1 MKITTLESLKDDLIG
16 PVGSPEREQYE
27 WELKMEIL
35 GDLIR
40 QLRLE
45 RNLTQAALGA
55 LLGVQKAQISK
66 LENNA
71 TNVSMGTLL
80 SVLKALNAKAY
91 LKVELPEDEFAITT
105 SP

>member
-1 MKITTLESLKDDLIG
+1 
-16 PVGSPEREQYE
+16 
-27 WELKMEIL
+27 MEIL

-45 RNLTQAALGA
+45 RNLTQAELGA
-55 LLGVQKAQISK
+55 LPGVQKAQVSK

-80 SVLKALNAKAY
+80 SVLKASNAKAY
-91 LKVELPEDEFAITT
+91 LQVDLPSKEFAIATAQ
-105 SP
+105 